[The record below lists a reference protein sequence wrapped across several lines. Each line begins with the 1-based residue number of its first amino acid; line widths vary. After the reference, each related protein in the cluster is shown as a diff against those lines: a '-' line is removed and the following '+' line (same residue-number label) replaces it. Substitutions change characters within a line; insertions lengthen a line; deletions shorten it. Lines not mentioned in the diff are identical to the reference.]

1 MEDIDLLIL
10 LNYLKLNQRDE
21 AMAIVDPAHVSSNQ
35 QSLLGKCMQS
45 TGENL
50 LLVNLQNLNKSRNCK
65 EKKTVLTGKDCCEEN
80 VVRKRNESTFPKCIK
95 YAVFISKL
103 LPLLRQ
109 LLFVHPTPIPKREN
123 KAIS

>member
-1 MEDIDLLIL
+1 MYAEYRGKLIAGKPPK
-10 LNYLKLNQRDE
+10 LKQKQELQR
-21 AMAIVDPAHVSSNQ
+21 
-35 QSLLGKCMQS
+35 
-45 TGENL
+45 
-50 LLVNLQNLNKSRNCK
+50 
-65 EKKTVLTGKDCCEEN
+65 KKTVLTGKDCCEEN

-103 LPLLRQ
+103 LSLLRQ